1 MFLPMY
7 AATSRFA
14 NRCLRGGRFATIG
27 SPLKFG
33 LRKLHVRFTPKNG
46 LRWSDR
52 PSPKGA
58 MKRHSRESGGGVV
71 SSQVSIVPS
80 ITVAIYEGF

>member
-1 MFLPMY
+1 MFLLMY

-33 LRKLHVRFTPKNG
+33 LRKLHVRFTPQERTSLVRSAKSERCQKET
-46 LRWSDR
+46 LVEIFI
-52 PSPKGA
+52 PK
-58 MKRHSRESGGGVV
+58 
-71 SSQVSIVPS
+71 
-80 ITVAIYEGF
+80 

>member
-1 MFLPMY
+1 MFLLMY

-14 NRCLRGGRFATIG
+14 NRGLRGGGFATIR
-27 SPLKFG
+27 SPLKFK
-33 LRKLHVRFTPKNG
+33 LRKLHVRFNFKNG

-58 MKRHSRESGGGVV
+58 NRRHWTLDVK
-71 SSQVSIVPS
+71 
-80 ITVAIYEGF
+80 

>member
-1 MFLPMY
+1 MFLLMY

-14 NRCLRGGRFATIG
+14 NRCLRGGGFATIG

-58 MKRHSRESGGGVV
+58 KTGQLPGPRQLAPGLTPG
-71 SSQVSIVPS
+71 
-80 ITVAIYEGF
+80 AL

>member
-1 MFLPMY
+1 MFLLMY

-14 NRCLRGGRFATIG
+14 NRYLRGGGFATIG

-58 MKRHSRESGGGVV
+58 D
-71 SSQVSIVPS
+71 
-80 ITVAIYEGF
+80 TVAKVDKAWCAASNF

>member
-1 MFLPMY
+1 MFLLMY

-14 NRCLRGGRFATIG
+14 NRCLRGGGFATIG

-58 MKRHSRESGGGVV
+58 NTGSIASRGFNSGRSTNFGE
-71 SSQVSIVPS
+71 PS
-80 ITVAIYEGF
+80 

>member
-1 MFLPMY
+1 MFLMMY

-14 NRCLRGGRFATIG
+14 NRGLRGGGFATIR
-27 SPLKFG
+27 SPLKFK
-33 LRKLHVRFTPKNG
+33 LRKLHVRFNFKNG

-58 MKRHSRESGGGVV
+58 KNGSGEYSLPNRSVV
-71 SSQVSIVPS
+71 AP
-80 ITVAIYEGF
+80 

>member
-1 MFLPMY
+1 MFLLMY

-14 NRCLRGGRFATIG
+14 NRCLRGGGFATIG

-58 MKRHSRESGGGVV
+58 KNGSRASLDDILDMM
-71 SSQVSIVPS
+71 QPDK
-80 ITVAIYEGF
+80 